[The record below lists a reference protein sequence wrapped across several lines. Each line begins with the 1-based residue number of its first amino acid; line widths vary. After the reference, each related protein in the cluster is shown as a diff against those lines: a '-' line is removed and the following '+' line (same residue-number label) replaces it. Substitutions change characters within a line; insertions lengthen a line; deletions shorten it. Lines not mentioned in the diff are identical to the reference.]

1 MTNPSTIKDKDKERI
16 IFDSILRPLRDLR
29 ISVTD
34 RCNFRCLYCMPKEV
48 YGKGYRFL
56 PHSELLSFEE
66 ISHLVRIFNQLGTR
80 KVRLTGGEPLLRH
93 ELHVL
98 VKMLADIPN
107 LEIALTTNGSLIS
120 RHARKLKKAGLD
132 RVTISLDS
140 LDDEVFKHIN
150 GVKFPVKKILDGI
163 KAAEDAGF
171 HPIKI
176 NMVVKRGLNEHLIVP
191 MARYFINSPHIVRFI
206 EYMDVGN
213 TNGWQLKEV
222 VPANEIIER
231 INAELPIE
239 PLEAN
244 YPGEVAKRWKYKHG
258 EGEIGLIASVTQSF
272 CGDCSRARLSAVGQL
287 YTCLFAAEGHDL
299 RNIIRNGTSDSEVKD
314 RLIAIWHQRNDRYS
328 ETRFEVSKKKPKV
341 EMSYIGG

>member
-1 MTNPSTIKDKDKERI
+1 MTNPSPKKEKDIERI
-16 IFDSILRPLRDLR
+16 IFDSFLRPLRDLR

-66 ISHLVRIFNQLGTR
+66 ISRLVHIFNQLGTR